1 MKKIVLVVLVVSVLY
16 FGFDIRGGI
25 NYDLKGTMLY
35 NAEANLTLSI
45 SGVITN
51 GFVISALYD
60 SSSTAWYGSLGTYN
74 EYNLDPQK
82 KDLALYGSG
91 SIVFPIE
98 GFDFNKITGGINL
111 GIRYYIDKF
120 SVDFGLF
127 AMLLYN
133 GSRFEGIRLL
143 LGYTF

>member
-1 MKKIVLVVLVVSVLY
+1 MKKIVLLLLVLSTLY
-16 FGFDIRGGI
+16 FGFTIRGGI
-25 NYDLKGTMLY
+25 NYDLKGTMFY
-35 NAEANLTLSI
+35 SIESNLTLSM
-45 SGVITN
+45 SGAITN
-51 GFVISALYD
+51 GFVIIALYD
-60 SSSTAWYGSLGTYN
+60 SSSTVWYGSLGTYN
-74 EYNLDPQK
+74 EYTLDPQK

-91 SIVFPIE
+91 SVVFPIQE
-98 GFDFNKITGGINL
+98 FDFNKVTGGVNL

-120 SVDFGLF
+120 SIDFGLF